1 VFVERILPIA
11 LQRLITIP
19 DDALLT
25 DAAKLLSSAHIS
37 LVVVCNPDG
46 VMVGVITKT
55 DIVRQIAH
63 CHGLSCTM
71 SAAAAMTRTL
81 TYCHP
86 SDALQDVLSII
97 KEHGF
102 VHIPIVEQ
110 DFRPVGVVN
119 ARDALQALLVEA
131 DDEGLLLRDY
141 IMGIGYH

>member
-1 VFVERILPIA
+1 MRVEKILPIA
-11 LQRLITIP
+11 FQRLITIR

-25 DAAKLLSSAHIS
+25 DAAKLLSSTHIS

-63 CHGLSCTM
+63 CHGHSCTM
-71 SAAAAMTRTL
+71 SAAAAMTRDL

-86 SDALQDVLSII
+86 SDVLQDVLSIM
-97 KEHGF
+97 KERGV